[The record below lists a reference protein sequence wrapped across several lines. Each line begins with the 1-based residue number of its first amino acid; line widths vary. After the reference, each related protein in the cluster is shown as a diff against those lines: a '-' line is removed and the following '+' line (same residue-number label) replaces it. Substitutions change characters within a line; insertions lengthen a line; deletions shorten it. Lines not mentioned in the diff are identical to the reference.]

1 MRRWHPKWMFRPP
14 FNSALTVSQG
24 LLNFSTCLSPQRQ
37 ISHNCSSISFY
48 FSAENFYP
56 LTYSSFIRRGG
67 ELLSFSRKRNIDRW
81 KERRDWWWGC
91 QGVFFLTVPMWN
103 CQLCVLAAQ
112 QICQYPPNMDLLDL
126 GPRGKFSSLKSNR
139 KFIPARISRS
149 VEPCASFKAFLIN
162 CLSRKLQLKP
172 FDHRF
177 IATKTSSHCAAVIT
191 PLSSHL
197 YQPCSLVPDP
207 NSTMADQPSIP
218 SISLSLIHQYL
229 STI

>member
-1 MRRWHPKWMFRPP
+1 
-14 FNSALTVSQG
+14 
-24 LLNFSTCLSPQRQ
+24 
-37 ISHNCSSISFY
+37 
-48 FSAENFYP
+48 
-56 LTYSSFIRRGG
+56 
-67 ELLSFSRKRNIDRW
+67 
-81 KERRDWWWGC
+81 
-91 QGVFFLTVPMWN
+91 MWN

-191 PLSSHL
+191 HL
-197 YQPCSLVPDP
+197 HQPCSLVPDP
-207 NSTMADQPSIP
+207 NSTMVDQPSIP
-218 SISLSLIHQYL
+218 SISLPLIHPYL
-229 STI
+229 LPIHHIASDPWMGLCMGQGCWGQGGFRPSLFTLIHYPPDYAVHIVPAPCMGWCWGWWAGAGYYDSPPSYSSPFVHHSPHHLLTSCGGCITV

>member
-1 MRRWHPKWMFRPP
+1 
-14 FNSALTVSQG
+14 
-24 LLNFSTCLSPQRQ
+24 
-37 ISHNCSSISFY
+37 
-48 FSAENFYP
+48 
-56 LTYSSFIRRGG
+56 
-67 ELLSFSRKRNIDRW
+67 
-81 KERRDWWWGC
+81 
-91 QGVFFLTVPMWN
+91 MWN

-162 CLSRKLQLKP
+162 CLSRKLLLKP

-191 PLSSHL
+191 PLSSHS

-207 NSTMADQPSIP
+207 NSTMVDQPSIP
-218 SISLSLIHQYL
+218 SISLPLIHPYL
-229 STI
+229 SSYSFWSLDGIVLGSGVLGAGWL

>member
-1 MRRWHPKWMFRPP
+1 
-14 FNSALTVSQG
+14 
-24 LLNFSTCLSPQRQ
+24 
-37 ISHNCSSISFY
+37 
-48 FSAENFYP
+48 
-56 LTYSSFIRRGG
+56 
-67 ELLSFSRKRNIDRW
+67 
-81 KERRDWWWGC
+81 
-91 QGVFFLTVPMWN
+91 
-103 CQLCVLAAQ
+103 
-112 QICQYPPNMDLLDL
+112 MDLLDL

-197 YQPCSLVPDP
+197 CQPCSLVPDP
-207 NSTMADQPSIP
+207 NSTMVDQPSIP
-218 SISLSLIHQYL
+218 SISLPLINPYL
-229 STI
+229 STSEPWMGLCWVQGCWGQGGYRPSLFTLIHYPADSALHIVPAPCMG